1 MGIDHGVAMRAPH
14 PPLPGLPKA
23 PVICDVSHD
32 ENEKL
37 YETISL
43 RSLSKEDAEASGL
56 KGSLSTPVLE
66 VAQKGQLAS
75 PKGQEVM
82 SPIYLSL
89 EAESVKRSTSVGEA

>member
-1 MGIDHGVAMRAPH
+1 MIDNSVAMRAPH
-14 PPLPGLPKA
+14 PPLPSLPKA

-43 RSLSKEDAEASGL
+43 HSLNKEDDFEASVL
-56 KGSLSTPVLE
+56 KGSLSAPVLE
-66 VAQKGQLAS
+66 VTQRGPLAT

-89 EAESVKRSTSVGEA
+89 EAESVKRSTSIGEA